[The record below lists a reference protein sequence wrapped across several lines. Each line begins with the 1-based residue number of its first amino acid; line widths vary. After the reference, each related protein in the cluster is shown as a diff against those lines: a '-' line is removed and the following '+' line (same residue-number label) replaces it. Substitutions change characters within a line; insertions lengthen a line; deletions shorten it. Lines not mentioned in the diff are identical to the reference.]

1 MEGHTPTVLHVI
13 LKALILLY
21 SSKITHFKGVN
32 NDVATKFVSGR
43 DAYSSYETIYG
54 LSKLKR
60 VDRCLRDFPSGRC
73 KVAGYNK
80 IFPAEDVK

>member
-21 SSKITHFKGVN
+21 PSNITHFKGVN

-43 DAYSSYETIYG
+43 ETRTGIQY
-54 LSKLKR
+54 
-60 VDRCLRDFPSGRC
+60 
-73 KVAGYNK
+73 
-80 IFPAEDVK
+80 VK